1 MVAEGSRKGRDYWQM
16 QGSKISRRGVKEMT
30 TRKRP
35 ISVTVIAWFEIVTSG
50 DILFKTLYYAKP
62 EFRQLLEASGRSV
75 VITVLWGI
83 VGGVICL
90 VSGIAMLKG
99 LNWGRLLCLC
109 YPPISIVL
117 TLLLYGFHR
126 SKSFIGGVVLYIVAL
141 VFLTRPAASTF
152 FAGGS
157 SEKQDVEE

>member
-1 MVAEGSRKGRDYWQM
+1 MDAHSATVIEDLQKRSER
-16 QGSKISRRGVKEMT
+16 EMRA
-30 TRKRP
+30 RKRP
-35 ISVTVIAWFEIVTSG
+35 TSVTVIAWFEIVTSG
-50 DILFKTLYYAKP
+50 NILFKVIYYAKP

-75 VITVLWGI
+75 ATNVLWGI
-83 VGGVICL
+83 VGGVIGL

-109 YPPISIVL
+109 YPPVSIAL

-126 SKSFIGGVVLYIVAL
+126 SKFFIVGVMIYIAEL

-152 FAGGS
+152 FAGGR
-157 SEKQDVEE
+157 EL